1 MKRFAVI
8 LFVLLVPFCFSQS
21 AFSADQVKVA
31 VVDMAKFQQKSIAFQ
46 KIRNELR
53 SKLQSLQDKLD
64 SEKASLLKL
73 EEELQKQS
81 MMLSL
86 DAKESKQQELEK
98 KRRYYKY
105 LYDEFS
111 IEMKGAEAEAT
122 NAVTKEIN
130 KVVDRIGKGSGYTI
144 IFEKNMPGLVYFDD
158 AIDITNEVIESYD
171 SSKK

>member
-8 LFVLLVPFCFSQS
+8 LFVLLVPFCFSQA

-31 VVDMAKFQQKSIAFQ
+31 IVDMAKFQQKSIAFQ

-53 SKLQSLQDKLD
+53 SKLQALQDKLD
-64 SEKASLLKL
+64 SEKTSLIKL

-105 LYDEFS
+105 LYDELS

-122 NAVTKEIN
+122 KAVAKEIN

-158 AIDITNEVIESYD
+158 AIDITDEVIKSYD
-171 SSKK
+171 RSKK